1 MPQIKK
7 YQSNAQRQAAYR
19 NRWTKEPLNLFAAQE
34 LPSSTA
40 TPRPPGERQWSQ
52 RMKQAGLI
60 LENISEEMRSHY
72 QSRSERWQES
82 ERGEAFD
89 ERIQAVEELRES
101 LQEIQAMS
109 LT

>member
-1 MPQIKK
+1 MPQPKK

-19 NRWTKEPLNLFAAQE
+19 KRWTEEPMNAFAAQD
-34 LPSSTA
+34 LPGSTA
-40 TPRPPGERQWSQ
+40 TPRPPGEKRWAL
-52 RMKQAGLI
+52 RMKQACLI
-60 LENISEEMRSHY
+60 LENISEEMKSYY

-89 ERIQAVEELRES
+89 ERSQAVEELRES
-101 LQEIQAMS
+101 LLEIQAMS